1 MSNPSNCPACLL
13 HRSDSLFTFIGTL
26 RRINSSVRH
35 TCMDDDDIDMLL
47 KEIDQTVREENKETN
62 ETNERTTSFRP
73 LTLMKALN
81 IPLTTIDIGEP
92 WCSLEFQ
99 ATFKP
104 NNTIYSSWRSIL
116 KVITSGQGYV
126 RSGNY
131 LVSDDKNIRII
142 ARVELVN
149 RIDLED
155 FKVMLEKKTDSK
167 ISNFM
172 DKFQLFSDKN

>member
-1 MSNPSNCPACLL
+1 
-13 HRSDSLFTFIGTL
+13 
-26 RRINSSVRH
+26 
-35 TCMDDDDIDMLL
+35 MLL

-62 ETNERTTSFRP
+62 ETNETNERTTSFRP
-73 LTLMKALN
+73 LALMKALN
-81 IPLTTIDIGEP
+81 IPLTSIDIGEP

-99 ATFKP
+99 ATFEP
-104 NNTIYSSWRSIL
+104 HNTIYSSWKSIM
-116 KVITSGQGYV
+116 KVITNGQGYV

-142 ARVELVN
+142 VRVELVN

-167 ISNFM
+167 ISIFM
-172 DKFQLFSDKN
+172 EKFQLFSDKN